1 MKTSLDVGARLQEA
15 RTTRKV
21 RMKDLVDKTGLTA
34 VTLRRAL
41 DGTTD
46 ARISTVLAIAHELG
60 LELVLLPRQIA
71 ASLEDRPTPGP
82 QIESIVARA
91 LRERP

>member
-15 RTTRKV
+15 RASRKV
-21 RMKDLVDKTGLTA
+21 SMKDLVDKTGLTA

-41 DGTTD
+41 EGTTD
-46 ARISTVLAIAHELG
+46 ARISTVVAIAQELG
-60 LELVLLPRQIA
+60 LELVLVPKQIA
-71 ASLEDRPTPGP
+71 ASLETPPRPGP